1 MSGSGL
7 PSKYIRQPSQ
17 DDEQPIIGIDNGTQH
32 LMAIS
37 QIIPLHARSVAE
49 QRATRIVFFITGFGS
64 SAWAALVPFAKARAD
79 ISDGALGLLL
89 LCLGIGS
96 IVTMPISGA
105 FAAKFGC
112 RRVIIIAALVVA
124 STLPLLATLSA
135 LPALVATLILFGAG
149 IGAVDVAMNIQAIIV
164 ERASGRSMMSGFH
177 GLFSLGGIAGAGGM
191 AALLTAGA
199 SPLVATLCVSFGVLV
214 ALAIAGSHLLP
225 YGARID
231 GPAFAIPHGIVLFI
245 GMLCFVLF
253 LAEGAVLDWSAVFLT
268 SVRHLATS
276 YAGLGY
282 AAFATTMTIGRLAG
296 DRIVDRLGQ
305 KTVVLFGG
313 LCAASGFVLTTTL
326 QSWQMALL
334 GFALV
339 GVGCANIVPTLF
351 SAVGRQ
357 SVMPEN
363 VAVPAI
369 TTLGYAG
376 VLAGPAGIGFI
387 AHLTSLPTAFLILAA
402 MLVAVSLSSRIL

>member
-1 MSGSGL
+1 
-7 PSKYIRQPSQ
+7 
-17 DDEQPIIGIDNGTQH
+17 
-32 LMAIS
+32 MAVS
-37 QIIPLHARSVAE
+37 ETMARPVPGAAE
-49 QRATRIVFFITGFGS
+49 QRATRIVFFMTGCGN

-96 IVTMPISGA
+96 IVTMPLSGA

-112 RRVIIIAALVVA
+112 RRVMVAAALVVA
-124 STLPLLATLSA
+124 ATLPFLATLSTF
-135 LPALVATLILFGAG
+135 PSLVVTLMAFGAG
-149 IGAVDVAMNIQAIIV
+149 IGAIDVSMNIQAIIV

-191 AALLTAGA
+191 AALLSAGA
-199 SPLVATLCVSFGVLV
+199 SPLGATLCVSAGILV
-214 ALAIAGSHLLP
+214 ALAVAASHLLP
-225 YGARID
+225 YGARND
-231 GPAFAIPHGIVLFI
+231 GPAFAIPRGVVLFI

-253 LAEGAVLDWSAVFLT
+253 LAEGAVLDWSAVFLA
-268 SVRHLATS
+268 SIRHMATS

-305 KTVVLFGG
+305 KRVVLLGG
-313 LCAASGFVLTTTL
+313 LCAAFGFVVATAVP
-326 QSWQMALL
+326 SWQVGLV

-339 GVGCANIVPTLF
+339 GVGCANIVPVLF

-357 SVMPEN
+357 GVMPEN

-376 VLAGPAGIGFI
+376 ILAGPAGIGFI
-387 AHLTSLPTAFLILAA
+387 AQLTSLPAAFLILAA
-402 MLVAVSLSSRIL
+402 MLLAVSLGSRRL